1 MKKTILHKQYLKAN
15 LRMEELINLVD
26 DNTPIDDPL
35 AKEFIEVSNIIEEYI
50 WFGVN
55 VLPVHSP

>member
-1 MKKTILHKQYLKAN
+1 
-15 LRMEELINLVD
+15 MEELINLVD